1 MKTIA
6 KLITV
11 VIVGLFTFSSLAA
24 AELDNDQ
31 PKKYMLLFRSENIDH
46 YKLTPE
52 QIQESIKQWQTW
64 IGGIAAQG
72 KLVSTHQ
79 IGSEAAV
86 LLPNDKVE
94 KKPYEALNQIVG
106 GYMILKASSMKEAM
120 EFAKECP
127 VFQIGGN
134 VEIRDIMEV
143 PENN

>member
-11 VIVGLFTFSSLAA
+11 VIIGLFTFSSWANEPSTDL
-24 AELDNDQ
+24 

-46 YKLTPE
+46 FKMTPQ
-52 QIQESIKQWQTW
+52 QIEKSIKQWQSW
-64 IGGIAAQG
+64 IGGIAAKGQ
-72 KLVSTHQ
+72 LVSTHQ
-79 IGSEAAV
+79 IGSEAMV
-86 LLPNDKVE
+86 LGPNNKVE

-106 GYMILKASSMKEAM
+106 GYMILKANSIKEAM

-127 VFQIGGN
+127 VIQIGGN

-143 PENN
+143 PEN